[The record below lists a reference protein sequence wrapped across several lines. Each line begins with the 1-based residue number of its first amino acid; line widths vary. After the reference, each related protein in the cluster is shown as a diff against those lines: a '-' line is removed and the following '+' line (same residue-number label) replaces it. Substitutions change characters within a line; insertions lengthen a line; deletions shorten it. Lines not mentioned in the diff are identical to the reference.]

1 MKKLVIAA
9 ALGLMSTGAFAQV
22 DKTKSAEKVMENN
35 PTEARVLV
43 SDARKNAET
52 QNDAYTWYVS
62 GMVEQTEYN
71 NEFKKAQLGQ
81 QADNDKMYNA
91 LIAEVPFFLQTYV
104 LENVPNE
111 KGKIKLKYAKK
122 AKDILLVDYQNLLNA
137 GSHFQQKQDYK
148 TAAQAFESYINVRT
162 SPLFANEKEIATL
175 DTTAYDVAYFSALM
189 YHEVKEY
196 DKAIEVAQRFKDAPI
211 KAEDIYQVL
220 AACYQAKGDSAT
232 LINVLEEG
240 QRKFPKSSYFTLNLA
255 QIEFNRGKFAESE
268 SYVLRALDQDPTN
281 IVLMSFVGGLAEQQQ
296 QFDKAAEWYLKAVSA
311 KPEDFDA
318 NFSLGR
324 TYYNQ
329 AVELTNSEKVTKLTE
344 DKAKELF
351 GKAIP
356 YLKVAY
362 KEKPSTVY
370 YVLANIYDRLGMK
383 ADYDRIMAENQ

>member
-1 MKKLVIAA
+1 M
-9 ALGLMSTGAFAQV
+9 
-22 DKTKSAEKVMENN
+22 
-35 PTEARVLV
+35 
-43 SDARKNAET
+43 
-52 QNDAYTWYVS
+52 
-62 GMVEQTEYN
+62 
-71 NEFKKAQLGQ
+71 
-81 QADNDKMYNA
+81 
-91 LIAEVPFFLQTYV
+91 
-104 LENVPNE
+104 
-111 KGKIKLKYAKK
+111 
-122 AKDILLVDYQNLLNA
+122 
-137 GSHFQQKQDYK
+137 
-148 TAAQAFESYINVRT
+148 
-162 SPLFANEKEIATL
+162 
-175 DTTAYDVAYFSALM
+175 
-189 YHEVKEY
+189 
-196 DKAIEVAQRFKDAPI
+196 
-211 KAEDIYQVL
+211 
-220 AACYQAKGDSAT
+220 
-232 LINVLEEG
+232 
-240 QRKFPKSSYFTLNLA
+240 
-255 QIEFNRGKFAESE
+255 
-268 SYVLRALDQDPTN
+268 LRALDQDPTN

>member
-220 AACYQAKGDSAT
+220 AACYQAKGDSTT

>member
-1 MKKLVIAA
+1 MKKLVIAT
-9 ALGLMSTGAFAQV
+9 ALGLMTTGAFAQV